1 MAASR
6 ENTVNVP
13 VEPTEAMIEAA
24 EAHWLRGG
32 TGGWSRDN
40 PRGIWSAML
49 SAAPIHEGVG
59 ELVAWRLRRV
69 GREVWNLWDSDPR
82 SDTSAYSDAAEWQ
95 VEPLYAAP
103 PPAKDEQGQDQ

>member
-59 ELVAWRLRRV
+59 ELVAWR
-69 GREVWNLWDSDPR
+69 P
-82 SDTSAYSDAAEWQ
+82 
-95 VEPLYAAP
+95 
-103 PPAKDEQGQDQ
+103 EQ